1 MFVLR
6 VGSTHRSAFASPTG
20 PGSMQLPARSHQE
33 QMTSASPVGRYCRK
47 FRPCF
52 REELFFDLALEDLT
66 PVGDLFRPIFER
78 PCGVNGGIS
87 LEVSPPL
94 AHDTTRRLATAK
106 ALDDRAARPNLFIK
120 IPPDLGRIAGH
131 RGGHLRG
138 AAALARAICFGCR
151 GLVARHRALIG
162 GRIVKR

>member
-20 PGSMQLPARSHQE
+20 PGSMQLPARSHQK

-106 ALDDRAARPNLFIK
+106 ALDDRAARPTFSSKFPRTSEGLPAIEEVIFVE
-120 IPPDLGRIAGH
+120 PLLSREQYVSAAEAWWRGTGR
-131 RGGHLRG
+131 
-138 AAALARAICFGCR
+138 
-151 GLVARHRALIG
+151 
-162 GRIVKR
+162 